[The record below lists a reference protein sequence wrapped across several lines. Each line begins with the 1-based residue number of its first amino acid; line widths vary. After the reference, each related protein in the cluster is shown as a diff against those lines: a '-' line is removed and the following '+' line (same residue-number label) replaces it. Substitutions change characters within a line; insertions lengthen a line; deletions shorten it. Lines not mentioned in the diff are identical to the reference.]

1 MKKQLQ
7 SSFISFAMS
16 LPATSVNPVHHRDTP
31 TGTPHRSHSFKAQPT
46 QIIVFQSPRHRWVYH
61 AGLLAK
67 GQTITALAGCRPLK
81 GLQTT
86 KAACLRG
93 GYSPV
98 GDTDGFAASK
108 VPASW
113 SLGVRLGKNNFKVGS
128 QPKVDHNQASQTI
141 LA

>member
-1 MKKQLQ
+1 
-7 SSFISFAMS
+7 MS

-46 QIIVFQSPRHRWVYH
+46 QIRVRDADGFTMLGHWQRDKRSARWMQTS
-61 AGLLAK
+61 K
-67 GQTITALAGCRPLK
+67 GATNDK
-81 GLQTT
+81 GSLPE
-86 KAACLRG
+86 G

-113 SLGVRLGKNNFKVGS
+113 SLGARLGKNNFKVGS